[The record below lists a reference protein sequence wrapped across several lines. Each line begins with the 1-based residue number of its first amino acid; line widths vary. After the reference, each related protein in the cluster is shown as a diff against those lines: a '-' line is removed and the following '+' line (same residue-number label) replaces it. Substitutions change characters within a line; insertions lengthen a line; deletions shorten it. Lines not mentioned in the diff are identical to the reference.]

1 MAAAAKTKA
10 RSKVG
15 VWDVVPSATFRCIKC
30 HSPFLEL
37 VLKDPTGRVVYHAAP
52 LACPRCATARE
63 LAEAVRR
70 IYGFA
75 KGNRDRAR
83 LVEKLF
89 SYIGKG
95 V

>member
-1 MAAAAKTKA
+1 MAATKTKV

-15 VWDVVPSATFRCIKC
+15 VWDVVPSATLRCIKC

-37 VLKDPTGRVVYHAAP
+37 VLTDPTGRVVYHYEP

-63 LAEAVRR
+63 LAEAVRK
-70 IYGFA
+70 IYSWV
-75 KGNRDRAR
+75 KGSRDRAR

-89 SYIGKG
+89 SYIGEKG
-95 V
+95 L